1 MTTMS
6 DDITTDYSAAGDPR
20 RHVLLNPDE
29 DLAGPDSYPRMW
41 NMSAG
46 MAFFQAVIRPD
57 TPDRPEYVGVPM
69 PSSTTDLET
78 RGARIFAVARW
89 NALWEAAQF
98 RRRFFHD
105 DTDTD
110 ADDFALLPP
119 DLARIAD
126 LGDNNIVFIPR
137 TQTRY
142 YDYAPLF
149 HLLPRATL
157 DRFGLPM
164 LSGGQWPFWAELANP
179 DLYLPV
185 DFSQRLSRA
194 WAATIWR
201 PLMPGSPQIA
211 FTKDDPIRI
220 LAHNLDFWVPA
231 VSEAM
236 EDEMRTWPIVDTDG
250 PSGPV
255 RLSNGE
261 ILEGVTAGGPRVGSD
276 LWAGEVEA
284 AEFVERTID
293 AADKTGRLRDIL
305 DAVRT
310 HRVHDDFSDRWSHAK
325 EDFERTL
332 NHKRSKVSVTFVE
345 LDPGPRPGDRS
356 HRPARLQRLLGPAQ
370 PPRPR
375 SGGRPAQRSHLPH
388 RRRED
393 PRLQESQRRIEA
405 ARTHSRPG
413 GTLLRPELTPKQRS
427 GLSTRRATI
436 KDPWS

>member
-6 DDITTDYSAAGDPR
+6 DDTTADYTYDPR
-20 RHVLLNPDE
+20 QDVLLDSDDELARPDR
-29 DLAGPDSYPRMW
+29 YPRMW

-57 TPDRPEYVGVPM
+57 TPDRPEYVSVPM
-69 PSSTTDLET
+69 PSSTTTDLET

-105 DTDTD
+105 STDAD
-110 ADDFALLPP
+110 ADDFAKLPP

-126 LGDNNIVFIPR
+126 LGDNNVVFIPR

-157 DRFGLPM
+157 DRYGLPM
-164 LSGGQWPFWAELANP
+164 LTGGQWPFWAELSNP
-179 DLYLPV
+179 DPYLPA
-185 DFSQRLSRA
+185 DF
-194 WAATIWR
+194 T
-201 PLMPGSPQIA
+201 
-211 FTKDDPIRI
+211 RI

-231 VSEAM
+231 VTEAM

-250 PSGPV
+250 PIGPV

-261 ILEGVTAGGPRVGSD
+261 ILEGVSAGGPRVGSD
-276 LWAGEVEA
+276 LWTGEEEA
-284 AEFVERTID
+284 AEFVERTVE

-305 DAVRT
+305 DAVRS

-325 EDFERTL
+325 EDFDRTL
-332 NHKRSKVSVTFVE
+332 NHKRSKVTVTFVE
-345 LDPGPRPGDRS
+345 LDDTTPVHGPETEVIGQLACSDFLTLLNPRDREVVVV
-356 HRPARLQRLLGPAQ
+356 L
-370 PPRPR
+370 R
-375 SGGRPAQRSHLPH
+375 SGVTSLTDVGKILGYSSHSAVSK
-388 RRRED
+388 
-393 PRLQESQRRIEA
+393 RLARIRDQA
-405 ARTHSRPG
+405 ARFFD
-413 GTLLRPELTPKQRS
+413 EN
-427 GLSTRRATI
+427 
-436 KDPWS
+436 

>member
-6 DDITTDYSAAGDPR
+6 DDTTTDYSAAGDPR

-29 DLAGPDSYPRMW
+29 DLAGLDSYPRMW

-164 LSGGQWPFWAELANP
+164 LSGGQWPFWAAELANP

-201 PLMPGSPQIA
+201 HLMPGSPQIA

-231 VSEAM
+231 VTEAM

-276 LWAGEVEA
+276 LWTGEEEA

-310 HRVHDDFSDRWSHAK
+310 HRVHDDFSDRWSYAK

-345 LDPGPRPGDRS
+345 LDDTTPVHGPETEVIGQLACSDFLTLLNPRDREVVVV
-356 HRPARLQRLLGPAQ
+356 L
-370 PPRPR
+370 R
-375 SGGRPAQRSHLPH
+375 SGVTSLTDVGRILGYSSHSAVSK
-388 RRRED
+388 
-393 PRLQESQRRIEA
+393 RLARIRDQA
-405 ARTHSRPG
+405 ARFFD
-413 GTLLRPELTPKQRS
+413 QN
-427 GLSTRRATI
+427 
-436 KDPWS
+436 

>member
-1 MTTMS
+1 MS
-6 DDITTDYSAAGDPR
+6 DDTATDCTYHPR
-20 RHVLLNPDE
+20 QDVLLDCDDE
-29 DLAGPDSYPRMW
+29 LARADRYPRMW

-57 TPDRPEYVGVPM
+57 TPDRPEYVSVPM
-69 PSSTTDLET
+69 PSSTTADLET

-89 NALWEAAQF
+89 NALWEAAQY

-105 DTDTD
+105 DTDAD
-110 ADDFALLPP
+110 ADGIATLPR

-164 LSGGQWPFWAELANP
+164 LTAGQWPFWAELTNP
-179 DLYLPV
+179 DPYLPA

-194 WAATIWR
+194 WGATIWR
-201 PLMPGSPQIA
+201 HLMPGSPKIA

-231 VSEAM
+231 VTEAM

-250 PSGPV
+250 PIGPV

-261 ILEGVTAGGPRVGSD
+261 ILEGVTAGGPEKRKPPSSSSSPSTPPIKP
-276 LWAGEVEA
+276 AGCATFSTPCAPTVSTTTSPTGGHTPR
-284 AEFVERTID
+284 RTSN
-293 AADKTGRLRDIL
+293 ARSTTNAPKSPLPSSNSTTPPRFTVLRPKSS
-305 DAVRT
+305 A
-310 HRVHDDFSDRWSHAK
+310 SSHA
-325 EDFERTL
+325 
-332 NHKRSKVSVTFVE
+332 
-345 LDPGPRPGDRS
+345 
-356 HRPARLQRLLGPAQ
+356 
-370 PPRPR
+370 
-375 SGGRPAQRSHLPH
+375 
-388 RRRED
+388 
-393 PRLQESQRRIEA
+393 
-405 ARTHSRPG
+405 
-413 GTLLRPELTPKQRS
+413 
-427 GLSTRRATI
+427 AT
-436 KDPWS
+436 S

>member
-1 MTTMS
+1 MTTMP
-6 DDITTDYSAAGDPR
+6 DDTTTNHGDSYDPR
-20 RHVLLNPDE
+20 RDVLLNPSE
-29 DLAGPDSYPRMW
+29 DLASPDSYPRMW

-69 PSSTTDLET
+69 PSRTTTDPDVYA
-78 RGARIFAVARW
+78 ARIFAVARW

-110 ADDFALLPP
+110 ADDFAKLPP

-137 TQTRY
+137 TQTHY

-157 DRFGLPM
+157 DRYGLPI
-164 LSGGQWPFWAELANP
+164 LTGGQWPFWAELTNP
-179 DLYLPV
+179 DPYLPA

-194 WAATIWR
+194 WGSTIWR
-201 PLMPGSPQIA
+201 HLMPGSPQIA

-220 LAHNLDFWVPA
+220 LAHNLDFWIPA
-231 VSEAM
+231 VNEAM
-236 EDEMRTWPIVDTDG
+236 EDEMRTWPLVDTDF
-250 PSGPV
+250 PAGPV

-261 ILEGVTAGGPRVGSD
+261 ILEGVIAGGPRVGSD
-276 LWAGEVEA
+276 LWAGEEQA
-284 AEFVERTID
+284 AEFVERTVE

-305 DAVRT
+305 DTVRS

-325 EDFERTL
+325 EDFDRTL
-332 NHKRSKVSVTFVE
+332 NHKRAKVTVTFVE
-345 LDPGPRPGDRS
+345 LDDTTPVHGPETEVIGQLACSDFLTLLNPRDREVVVV
-356 HRPARLQRLLGPAQ
+356 L
-370 PPRPR
+370 R
-375 SGGRPAQRSHLPH
+375 SGVTSLTDVGKILGYSNHSAVSK
-388 RRRED
+388 
-393 PRLQESQRRIEA
+393 RLARIRDQA
-405 ARTHSRPG
+405 ARFFD
-413 GTLLRPELTPKQRS
+413 EN
-427 GLSTRRATI
+427 
-436 KDPWS
+436 